1 MKPKPNKYQVLDY
14 RSPAEVSH
22 VLSLIASVAAKN
34 ESGESM
40 TVEQTVK
47 VPTKHTRQG
56 KGQRRKAPK
65 RKGLVA

>member
-22 VLSLIASVAAKN
+22 VLNLIASVAVKD
-34 ESGESM
+34 ESGKS
-40 TVEQTVK
+40 TVEQPVK
-47 VPTKHTRQG
+47 VPTSHTRQG

-65 RKGLVA
+65 RKRLVA